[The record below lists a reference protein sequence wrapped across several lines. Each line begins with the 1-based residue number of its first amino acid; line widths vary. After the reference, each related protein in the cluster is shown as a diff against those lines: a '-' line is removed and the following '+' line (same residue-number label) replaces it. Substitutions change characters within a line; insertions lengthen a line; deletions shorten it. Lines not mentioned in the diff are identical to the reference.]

1 MKHLP
6 LLCLFLMLLSYPA
19 LQAQQNYT
27 VSGTTYSLKTEV
39 EGTLTLLWNT
49 IDGEYR
55 YFSKK
60 GNDIVE
66 LKNSKTDGD
75 YQEEYKEVLR
85 SQTADA
91 VVAVEDVNLTL
102 PSLRAFFIAYN
113 KKIDPAYSVETV
125 SIQLKTR
132 LGGFAGLSN
141 NAYFFNPDN
150 SFLPVLGVEFEIID
164 DVRLRRHA
172 IVFQFRQLISSS
184 DYDFSSSQVSFNYR
198 FKFIKTDRFDAFIN
212 AKPAA
217 FTSISRNQ
225 ILVEG
230 EEVTTFS
237 GGSEFQFPGSFGIGF
252 DHALGNGYL
261 TFLFNDVVAINLDD
275 NGEFPLELT
284 LGYKWNL

>member
-113 KKIDPAYSVETV
+113 KKIDPAYS
-125 SIQLKTR
+125 
-132 LGGFAGLSN
+132 
-141 NAYFFNPDN
+141 
-150 SFLPVLGVEFEIID
+150 
-164 DVRLRRHA
+164 
-172 IVFQFRQLISSS
+172 
-184 DYDFSSSQVSFNYR
+184 
-198 FKFIKTDRFDAFIN
+198 
-212 AKPAA
+212 
-217 FTSISRNQ
+217 
-225 ILVEG
+225 
-230 EEVTTFS
+230 
-237 GGSEFQFPGSFGIGF
+237 
-252 DHALGNGYL
+252 
-261 TFLFNDVVAINLDD
+261 
-275 NGEFPLELT
+275 
-284 LGYKWNL
+284 